1 MTEVTAPQPDAPAP
15 RRRWPMRLFKGLLAA
30 LLAAVILVVG
40 GMSIL
45 LLTFDPNQYKATLI
59 QVVQEREHRTLT
71 LPGTIE
77 LTLFPPLTLRTGPFS
92 LSERDSPAVFARADD
107 LRLHLDL
114 FALLRRKLVVDRVV
128 MIKPQIH
135 VARDAQGRLNFADLL
150 PDSKPESAPPRSPL
164 GLSVHRLQVE
174 QGVLFYDDD
183 KAKLHGQ
190 LDGLDVGLSGLDG
203 GNAGAFHLETTARF
217 VQPALATRIALRGKL
232 LADTAQHSVVLTD
245 LALSAQGDVP
255 GLKAMQTQLNADQL
269 GLRTGSMWALTTR
282 QWRIKT
288 TGRTESGE
296 NLSAQISLP
305 TLEAKG
311 DTVQIGPLD
320 ASAEIGAVQALQLQC
335 KAQQAAGAWSA
346 LRVPVA
352 QCDVQRGAAGKTGA
366 MRLTLASPL
375 QLDLTHAHYVL
386 PAIKL
391 SGQLTPGA
399 KPQTLA
405 LQGNAQYDG
414 GANGPMNG
422 PTAQFQLQGLVAGS
436 GMKLSGG
443 WAQPD
448 TLRLDVNADRLNLD
462 DWLPPPA
469 AQPKAAAPASIDL
482 SAFQKLG
489 LGAQFKIG
497 SLLFK
502 GMQWS
507 AVQGQLTSDRKTLA
521 LQPFTAQGFGG
532 SVDANLRVNLAQQQY
547 TLQQSGRDVSV
558 QPVLQALVG
567 KDFLLG
573 KANWTMNL
581 SAQGKTLPALIAS
594 LSGKA
599 RLDVRNGAVK
609 GFNLAQM
616 LRNARALLAARKDGQ
631 FAATPGEQTDFT
643 ALGATFV
650 LQNGVANNSDLMV
663 QSPLLR
669 VGGEGWFD
677 LPRQRLDYLLL
688 PAVVGPL
695 RGQGGADLAVLRGVT
710 VPVRIAGSFAQPSY
724 TVLWS
729 QAGGNLLKQTLK
741 NTLQNEL
748 QKQLAPAQAQPLQKG
763 VPGLFKGLFP

>member
-1 MTEVTAPQPDAPAP
+1 MTEVTAPQPDAPVP
-15 RRRWPMRLFKGLLAA
+15 RKRWPMRLLKGLLAA

-40 GMSIL
+40 GLSIL
-45 LLTFDPNQYKATLI
+45 LLTFDPNQYKAMLI

-92 LSERDSPAVFARADD
+92 LSERDSPTVFARADD

-150 PDSKPESAPPRSPL
+150 PDSKPESASPRSPL

-190 LDGLDVGLSGLDG
+190 FDGLDVGLSGLDG
-203 GNAGAFHLETTARF
+203 GNAGAFHLQTTARF
-217 VQPALATRIALRGKL
+217 VQPMLAIRIALRGKL
-232 LADTAQHSVVLTD
+232 QADPAQHSMALTD
-245 LALSAQGDVP
+245 LALSMQGDVP
-255 GLKAMQTQLNADQL
+255 GLKAMQTQLSADQL
-269 GLRTGSMWALTTR
+269 GLRTGSTWALVAR
-282 QWRIKT
+282 QWHIKT

-305 TLEAKG
+305 TLDAKG
-311 DTVQIGPLD
+311 DAVQIGPFD
-320 ASAEIGAVQALQLQC
+320 ASAEIGATQALQLQC
-335 KAQQAAGAWSA
+335 KTQQAMGAWSA

-352 QCDVQRGAAGKTGA
+352 QCDVQRGVVGKPGA

-391 SGQLTPGA
+391 SGQLAPDA

-405 LQGNAQYDG
+405 LQGHAQYDG
-414 GANGPMNG
+414 GANGS
-422 PTAQFQLQGLVAGS
+422 TAQFQLQGLVAGS
-436 GMKLSGG
+436 GVKLSGG

-448 TLRLDVNADRLNLD
+448 TLRLDVNANRLNLD

-469 AQPKAAAPASIDL
+469 AQPKAAAPAPAPIDL
-482 SAFQKLG
+482 SAFQKFG
-489 LGAQFKIG
+489 LNAQFKIG

-507 AVQGQLTSDRKTLA
+507 AVQGQLTSDRKTLS

-581 SAQGKTLPALIAS
+581 TAQGRTLPALIVS

-643 ALGATFV
+643 SLGATFV
-650 LQNGVANNSDLMV
+650 LQNGVVNNSDLMV

-688 PAVVGPL
+688 PAAVGSL
-695 RGQGGADLAVLRGVT
+695 QGQGGADLAALRGVT
-710 VPVRIAGSFAQPSY
+710 VPVRIAGSFAQPTY